1 MKNKINLYKSIQK
14 YNIKTILDI
23 GSNIGQFA
31 LEIRSSFPETFILCI
46 EPNIDCETYLK
57 NRGLDYIICCPSD
70 SKTTKKFYRMKSDP
84 IGTGHSLYKENTHH
98 YAGENLLVEEIQTD
112 TMDSI
117 LEQSSFNNLSFDFIK
132 LDTQGSEL
140 DILKGCSKLL
150 SNAKII
156 LAETDVSN
164 YNQGCP
170 PQKDVIQFM
179 QKNGFEV
186 DCVIEDQITPKGT
199 IIQQDL
205 LFVKKNQYG
214 F

>member
-1 MKNKINLYKSIQK
+1 MKNKINLYKYIQK

-23 GSNIGQFA
+23 GANVGQFA
-31 LEIRSSFPETFILCI
+31 LEIRSSFPQMFILCI
-46 EPNIDCETYLK
+46 EPNSDCESHLR
-57 NRGLDYIICCPSD
+57 NLGLNYIICCPSD

-84 IGTGHSLYKENTHH
+84 TGTGHSLYKENTYH
-98 YAGENLLVEEIQTD
+98 YEGENLLIQEIQTD

-140 DILKGCSKLL
+140 DILKGSSKLL
-150 SNAKII
+150 TNAKII

-170 PQKDVIQFM
+170 TQKDVIEFM
-179 QKNGFEV
+179 QKNGFGV
-186 DCVIEDQITPKGT
+186 DCVIEDHITPKGKT
-199 IIQQDL
+199 IQQDL
-205 LFVKKNQYG
+205 LFIREK
-214 F
+214 

>member
-1 MKNKINLYKSIQK
+1 M
-14 YNIKTILDI
+14 
-23 GSNIGQFA
+23 
-31 LEIRSSFPETFILCI
+31 
-46 EPNIDCETYLK
+46 
-57 NRGLDYIICCPSD
+57 
-70 SKTTKKFYRMKSDP
+70 
-84 IGTGHSLYKENTHH
+84 
-98 YAGENLLVEEIQTD
+98 
-112 TMDSI
+112 
-117 LEQSSFNNLSFDFIK
+117 
-132 LDTQGSEL
+132 
-140 DILKGCSKLL
+140 

-186 DCVIEDQITPKGT
+186 DCVIEDQITPKGM

-205 LFVKKNQYG
+205 LFVKKNQHG